1 MGELISF
8 CFKGGIKN
16 SLGSQG
22 ATWTCNHEK
31 CRISLNKTL
40 SKSAINYLLDSCN
53 FILGSICLCQLTGM
67 ANQFNPQWYLTSL
80 FCGKQKSGTFDG
92 LIYFQKF
99 IGLLM
104 ISAPSAMM
112 NLKMITTI
120 FILMSCNSRK
130 KMKIFVKP
138 HFQIFQQKPII
149 ENIPLSCLI
158 KETFLLQYQS
168 HALSGQ
174 QCVI

>member
-1 MGELISF
+1 MDLKNKAVSVTTFIISPLYKYFTPKLKSVMGELISF

-67 ANQFNPQWYLTSL
+67 AN
-80 FCGKQKSGTFDG
+80 
-92 LIYFQKF
+92 
-99 IGLLM
+99 
-104 ISAPSAMM
+104 
-112 NLKMITTI
+112 
-120 FILMSCNSRK
+120 
-130 KMKIFVKP
+130 
-138 HFQIFQQKPII
+138 
-149 ENIPLSCLI
+149 
-158 KETFLLQYQS
+158 
-168 HALSGQ
+168 
-174 QCVI
+174 